1 MHGSVVAVGPRKRD
15 GADRET
21 FARVV
26 INKVLLESQSYLRN
40 QNRSNFFVRT
50 RHGHHYL
57 VKSYFSQGS
66 EVYANAVRLELA
78 PPFEFAP
85 QITQLI
91 EKESVVLSVVEI
103 EGGPQ
108 TVLSR
113 GSKLFLIDFPFTLEV
128 S

>member
-78 PPFEFAP
+78 PPFRVCTADHP
-85 QITQLI
+85 AH
-91 EKESVVLSVVEI
+91 
-103 EGGPQ
+103 
-108 TVLSR
+108 
-113 GSKLFLIDFPFTLEV
+113 
-128 S
+128 